1 MIDIR
6 NLTIKKARK
15 HLDDKDFSARQL
27 AEAYLEEISKVNTD
41 LNAYLEVYKDVL
53 EQADVADKKIAKG
66 EISPLTGI
74 PLAIKDNILISGKH
88 ASAGSKILKGYI
100 GVVLQKTRLSVLQR
114 THLIKQE

>member
-66 EISPLTGI
+66 EIFVFTDSDSIVAPD
-74 PLAIKDNILISGKH
+74 AIEQ
-88 ASAGSKILKGYI
+88 AYR
-100 GVVLQKTRLSVLQR
+100 LQ
-114 THLIKQE
+114 